1 MQNTALPF
9 SLQPLD
15 LYFVGPKPIEYAPD
29 SVFEEIESRGDLITQ
44 RKRNG
49 YNTLVPVTGRSKSQ
63 VAFYSSHIN
72 NVTPKFPALEDE
84 VRSINIPADTLLV
97 SEMAAEVKGVDSL
110 ELYTSIIK
118 SRQAQ
123 AIALQKVHPVKLA
136 LFNVLVHKG
145 KSVAHL
151 PYGDRLDIIQNLLAK
166 HQGPHVSAVEVLE
179 VPFAQAVSLSR
190 TNKWEGLVLYD
201 RRAGSEYRIGKRA
214 QAPRPE
220 GCWKRKEYKEGDFV
234 AMSYI
239 PSTAP
244 LHPGAVESIVF
255 GQYDRHGVLQPWVNC
270 GVGINEKQRRELAN
284 SALYPNKMV
293 FELVFERRSKN
304 HKLILAKIKRRRDDK
319 KPYECIEP
327 KDWQLHL

>member
-15 LYFVGPKPIEYAPD
+15 PYLVGPKPIEYAPD
-29 SVFEEIESRGDLITQ
+29 SVFEEIEVRGDLMIE
-44 RKRNG
+44 RKFNG
-49 YNTLVPVTGRSKSQ
+49 YNTLVPVTGRSKPQ

-72 NVTPKFPALEDE
+72 DVTPKFPALEDE

-97 SEMAAEVKGVDSL
+97 SEMLAQVKGADSP
-110 ELYTSIIK
+110 ELYASIIK
-118 SRQAQ
+118 SKQAK

-151 PYGDRLDIIQNLLAK
+151 PYGDRFDIIQNLLAK
-166 HQGPHVSAVEVLE
+166 HQGPHVSTVEVLDM
-179 VPFAQAVSLSR
+179 PFAQAVSLSR
-190 TNKWEGLVLYD
+190 KNKWEGLVLYD

-220 GCWKRKEYKEGDFV
+220 GCWKRKDYKEGDFV

-244 LHPGAVESIVF
+244 SHPGAVESIIF
-255 GQYDRHGVLQPWVNC
+255 GQYDEHSVLQEWVNC
-270 GVGINEKQRRELAN
+270 GIGINEKQRRELAN
-284 SALYPNKMV
+284 PALYPNKMV
-293 FELVFERRSKN
+293 FELIFERRSKN
-304 HKLILAKIKRRRDDK
+304 HRLILAKIKRQRDDK

-327 KDWQLHL
+327 KDWKQQL